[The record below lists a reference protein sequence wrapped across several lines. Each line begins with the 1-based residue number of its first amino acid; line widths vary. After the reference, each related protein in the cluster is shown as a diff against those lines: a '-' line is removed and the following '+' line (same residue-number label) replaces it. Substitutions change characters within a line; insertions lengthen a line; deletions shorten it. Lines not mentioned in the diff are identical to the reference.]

1 MKAER
6 ARPLIKVMNV
16 KTAERAG
23 TNQFQT
29 LHMVNTNKKM
39 TFVWRHP
46 KFYKL
51 ATNCRRDNK
60 PQKGK
65 DEQQATSDKP
75 QASSDK
81 RQAPEQE
88 GHEDP

>member
-1 MKAER
+1 
-6 ARPLIKVMNV
+6 
-16 KTAERAG
+16 
-23 TNQFQT
+23 
-29 LHMVNTNKKM
+29 M

-46 KFYKL
+46 KFYKP

-60 PQKGK
+60 SQSKEE
-65 DEQQATSDKP
+65 DEEATSDKQ

-88 GHEDP
+88 EN

>member
-1 MKAER
+1 
-6 ARPLIKVMNV
+6 
-16 KTAERAG
+16 
-23 TNQFQT
+23 
-29 LHMVNTNKKM
+29 M

-46 KFYKL
+46 KYYQSL

-60 PQKGK
+60 SQKGDE
-65 DEQQATSDKP
+65 DEQQATSDKQ

-88 GHEDP
+88 EN